1 MFLYMGFNG
10 ISFSDTM
17 YVSFEEK
24 EKLNCV
30 KELKKKKSI
39 RTKQTE
45 HTLVKGCSVMCEEHY
60 N

>member
-1 MFLYMGFNG
+1 MGFNG

-30 KELKKKKSI
+30 KELKKKKKI
-39 RTKQTE
+39 RGPKNQNTF
-45 HTLVKGCSVMCEEHY
+45 L
-60 N
+60 

>member
-30 KELKKKKSI
+30 KELKKKKKASGPS
-39 RTKQTE
+39 KLN
-45 HTLVKGCSVMCEEHY
+45 TL
-60 N
+60 